1 MPPNQNKICME
12 TKEYFE
18 KVMQDFNQYRNGRSL
33 KRYCRDEGIDYDWLI
48 EYKKNYPPRKE
59 EPVIEHSNFISLTL
73 EEKVMPQGW
82 QVSQLTITSPSGD
95 VIEIK
100 SNNLLVAAELLRK
113 MS

>member
-1 MPPNQNKICME
+1 ME

-18 KVMQDFNQYRNGRSL
+18 KVMQDYNQHRKGRSL
-33 KRYCRDEGIDYDWLI
+33 RKYCKEEGVDYDWLI

-59 EPVIEHSNFISLTL
+59 ETSAEVPGFISLSL
-73 EEKVMPQGW
+73 EEKTIPTGW
-82 QVSQLTITSPSGD
+82 QVSQLVLSDPNGNM
-95 VIEIK
+95 IEIK